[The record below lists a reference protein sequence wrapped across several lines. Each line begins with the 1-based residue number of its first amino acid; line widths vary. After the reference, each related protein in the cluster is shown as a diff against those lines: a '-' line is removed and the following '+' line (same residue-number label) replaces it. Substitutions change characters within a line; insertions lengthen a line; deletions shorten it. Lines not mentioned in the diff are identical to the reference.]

1 MCTTHW
7 TLFVHLVHNA
17 TRLLLGLMVP
27 TTLNDA
33 VPTTVNAPCIFWPA
47 LKLST
52 MLLDLMLHALH
63 IECFLY
69 TLLLNSMIPTTPC
82 ILSRLVTRLN
92 EVHCYIERF
101 LYTLLLDFMI
111 PTTLCRLIERL
122 FVHFAIDL
130 VYLLDL
136 MKCTTHW
143 TLSVHLI
150 VPTTLVTCPRPD
162 DVYYTL
168 DAFCTLCTLG
178 YNAFVHFCTLW

>member
-17 TRLLLGLMVP
+17 TRLILGLMVP

-33 VPTTVNAPCIFWPA
+33 VPTTVNASCIFWPA

-52 MLLDLMLHALH
+52 MLLDLMIHALH
-63 IECFLY
+63 IACFLY

-111 PTTLCRLIERL
+111 PTTLCRLTGLVTGLDDVHYALCI
-122 FVHFAIDL
+122 VHFLYPFLTRLHD
-130 VYLLDL
+130 YLL
-136 MKCTTHW
+136 TTLYTLTRVG
-143 TLSVHLI
+143 TLSVHHVSRLNG
-150 VPTTLVTCPRPD
+150 T
-162 DVYYTL
+162 YHM
-168 DAFCTLCTLG
+168 LCTSLSC
-178 YNAFVHFCTLW
+178 H